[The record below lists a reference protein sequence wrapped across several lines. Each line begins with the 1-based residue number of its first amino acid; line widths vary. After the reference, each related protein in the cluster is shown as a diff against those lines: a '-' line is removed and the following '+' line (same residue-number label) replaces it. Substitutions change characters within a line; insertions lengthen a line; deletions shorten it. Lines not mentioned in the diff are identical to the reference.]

1 MSNLV
6 SSPKNVVYVNGGQ
19 TYNVSAADDV
29 INVNSNLGATEI
41 VLPNIVNQGL
51 DFYPKKFTVND
62 SGGVAGTNPITISAV
77 GNIVNSGTSFIL
89 NRNNVSSEIVIVS
102 KTEYLVNTD
111 NGGSTGVFGSGV
123 AGQLAYFSAST
134 VLGSLTNAQVTVLID
149 PMVGD
154 SGSGG
159 LKGLVP
165 APAAGD
171 AAANKYLKADGTWN
185 AISLAGY
192 LKADGTVPLTANWD
206 VGAFEVTAQSLKVD
220 GTAGA
225 GHFHLRYQSTI
236 PTGAAN
242 NSKLFSGAT
251 GALGWV
257 VDSNAYAFYLDM
269 TGNTASRTLTVPNA
283 SGTIALTTDIVNLGN
298 SNLTSTDDA
307 RTFTLKSGGTA
318 TQNLQILNSAGTVG
332 YYFDGAN
339 NLNFGDTT
347 KFVKPTI
354 YLDSTLTDQMH
365 IRRGSNTFFV
375 LNPLGYALNLVGPSG
390 NRIDLYGDGQV
401 YAKGPSAG
409 YFSDN
414 TAGQRIYRQDI
425 QSGTDCYV
433 VMAKGSDNKSVF
445 YAGYGNYL
453 IDNVA
458 IGDTYTFTEKF
469 RVKGAGSTSATTTA
483 LFQNSASTN
492 IFKVLDNG
500 NTILNLPSTVAADG
514 DLFNNG
520 VNLYTDGTSL
530 KARYKN
536 NSGTASDLVISS
548 NIYNTS
554 STITDDART
563 VTLKSGGTATQNLQF
578 LNSGGGNLLKL
589 SGNKA
594 IDFGSATNTINP
606 KFYLDGDI
614 YQYFSI
620 YNKTNANSI
629 CDIFA
634 GASYGNGVFYLK
646 NSLGTANISMN
657 AGIGATPQTAIM
669 NLAGQYSRYRV
680 YNSIGNMVVN
690 LGAGNSDNGDLVFYD
705 YLGTTKVNISTGYS
719 VFDALMKVG
728 GSFALATAQ
737 LQVVGGGSTSATT
750 TALFQNSSGNN
761 TLKILDDGNM
771 SNNGCATNSSTNS
784 IVGGSTSSVNN
795 RNSIAWGE
803 GAVANGAYSASFGN
817 STVSGYG
824 GLAWGNGSN
833 VTGNQGSA
841 AGGSGNTASG
851 LSSFAMGINN
861 TASGTQSTALGL
873 QSVASGLAAMSMGY
887 ASTAAADF
895 SGIFAGYNHVVT
907 ASAAY
912 SAIIGGTANAINA
925 SVLRSVILGGTGI
938 TATASDTAY
947 AININATTL
956 ITTPQVITTPATIT
970 VAANAGTVTRANRI
984 NKFTNSSAATMTIT
998 MSTTAALDG
1007 DLVQVRIYDFSAA
1020 TQTITWVNTENSS
1033 ITVPA
1038 TSNGSTTLPLTVGFQ
1053 YNSATSKWRCIGS
1066 V

>member
-62 SGGVAGTNPITISAV
+62 TGGVAGTNPITISAV

-236 PTGAAN
+236 PTGGAN

-318 TQNLQILNSAGTVG
+318 TQNLQIVNSAGTIG

-520 VNLYTDGTSL
+520 VNFYTDGTSL

-536 NSGTASDLVISS
+536 NSGTASDLAIGS

-563 VTLKSGGTATQNLQF
+563 VTLKSGGTATQNLAF
-578 LNSGGGNLLKL
+578 LNSGGGNLLRL
-589 SGNKA
+589 RGDNK
-594 IDFGSATNTINP
+594 IGLLTNTFTDIGAGTSNIN
-606 KFYLDGDI
+606 FGDTTTPATI
-614 YQYFSI
+614 AMYF
-620 YNKTNANSI
+620 NTNANYIYQAFQMYCGSYKMHNVDGRGRFTWLNSFTGNA
-629 CDIFA
+629 DITFLLD
-634 GASYGNGVFYLK
+634 GGDSRITTNSFSTSYWK
-646 NSLGTANISMN
+646 
-657 AGIGATPQTAIM
+657 IGYTH
-669 NLAGQYSRYRV
+669 S
-680 YNSIGNMVVN
+680 
-690 LGAGNSDNGDLVFYD
+690 
-705 YLGTTKVNISTGYS
+705 YLGTPVCQILINNATHGQIEVSNSSGVITNVLGGGRAYEATWFKEGLVLGGARGRSATPF
-719 VFDALMKVG
+719 FDVMGA
-728 GSFALATAQ
+728 
-737 LQVVGGGSTSATT
+737 GSTSATT
-750 TALFQNSSGNN
+750 TALFQNSSSVN
-761 TLKILDDGNM
+761 TLSLRDDGVVQL
-771 SNNGCATNSSTNS
+771 G
-784 IVGGSTSSVNN
+784 V
-795 RNSIAWGE
+795 
-803 GAVANGAYSASFGN
+803 NGATGIRFDP
-817 STVSGYG
+817 YG
-824 GLAWGNGSN
+824 R
-833 VTGNQGSA
+833 T
-841 AGGSGNTASG
+841 
-851 LSSFAMGINN
+851 SFAM
-861 TASGTQSTALGL
+861 L
-873 QSVASGLAAMSMGY
+873 QYLAAATSS
-887 ASTAAADF
+887 ASLIYDSLNRQIF
-895 SGIFAGYNHVVT
+895 EINSGGRVS
-907 ASAAY
+907 ASVP
-912 SAIIGGTANAINA
+912 SGGTAILNLNSTINFEAVAVGDNFAYTSRNSLGNYTMYLRNQGNVGTFELMNSAGVNQLYLAGANGSYILNNLAIGKNTSATSGVMLEVVGVINA
-925 SVLRSVILGGTGI
+925 PQI
-938 TATASDTAY
+938 T
-947 AININATTL
+947 N
-956 ITTPQVITTPATIT
+956 TPATIT

-1033 ITVPA
+1033 VTVPA

-1053 YNSATSKWRCIGS
+1053 YNSATSQWRCIGS

>member
-225 GHFHLRYQSTI
+225 GHFHLRYQSAI

-251 GALGWV
+251 GELGWV

-318 TQNLQILNSAGTVG
+318 TQNLQIVNSAGTIG

-520 VNLYTDGTSL
+520 VNFYTDGTSL

-563 VTLKSGGTATQNLQF
+563 VTLKSGGTASQNFQI
-578 LNSGGGNLLKL
+578 LNSGGKKGFYFNGSSQIGLLTSTFNNIGGGEFTNLNMGDATDPVAIAMHFSTAANKTYYALTQYVGANTLHRTDARGFLTWYNQANNSNIDIQFNLVGNGPRI
-589 SGNKA
+589 S
-594 IDFGSATNTINP
+594 TNTPSTSAWQIGYTHYYNGTTQVQIATDNNTNGYITVH
-606 KFYLDGDI
+606 KFDGTVNNI
-614 YQYFSI
+614 ISGRRAYEA
-620 YNKTNANSI
+620 TW
-629 CDIFA
+629 FA
-634 GASYGNGVFYLK
+634 EGIVLGGARYR
-646 NSLGTANISMN
+646 A
-657 AGIGATPQTAIM
+657 ATPFFDVM
-669 NLAGQYSRYRV
+669 
-680 YNSIGNMVVN
+680 
-690 LGAGNSDNGDLVFYD
+690 GA
-705 YLGTTKVNISTGYS
+705 
-719 VFDALMKVG
+719 
-728 GSFALATAQ
+728 
-737 LQVVGGGSTSATT
+737 GSTSATT
-750 TALFQNSSGNN
+750 TALFQNSSSVN
-761 TLKILDDGNM
+761 TLSLRDDGVVQLGV
-771 SNNGCATNSSTNS
+771 NGTTG
-784 IVGGSTSSVNN
+784 I
-795 RNSIAWGE
+795 R
-803 GAVANGAYSASFGN
+803 FDP
-817 STVSGYG
+817 YG
-824 GLAWGNGSN
+824 R
-833 VTGNQGSA
+833 T
-841 AGGSGNTASG
+841 
-851 LSSFAMGINN
+851 SFAM
-861 TASGTQSTALGL
+861 L
-873 QSVASGLAAMSMGY
+873 QYLAAASSY
-887 ASTAAADF
+887 ASLIYDSLNREIF
-895 SGIFAGYNHVVT
+895 HINSGGRVS
-907 ASAAY
+907 ASVP
-912 SAIIGGTANAINA
+912 SGGTAILNLNSTINFEAVAVGDNFAYTSRNSLGNYTMYLRNQGNVGTFELMNSAGVNQLYLAGANGSYILNNLAIGKNTAATSGVMLEVVGVINA
-925 SVLRSVILGGTGI
+925 PQI
-938 TATASDTAY
+938 T
-947 AININATTL
+947 N
-956 ITTPQVITTPATIT
+956 TPATIT

-1033 ITVPA
+1033 IAVPA